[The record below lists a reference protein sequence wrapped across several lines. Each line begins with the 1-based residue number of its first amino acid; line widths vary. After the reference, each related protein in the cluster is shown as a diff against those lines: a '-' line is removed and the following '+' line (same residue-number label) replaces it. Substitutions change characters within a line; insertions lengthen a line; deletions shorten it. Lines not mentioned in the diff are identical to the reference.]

1 LHIPDGYLGPET
13 YIALFVIMIPIWL
26 YASYRLNRELRS
38 KQVPYLALAAAFTFV
53 IMMINVPAPG
63 GGTGHAVGAA
73 IIGIV
78 LGPWAAVVSITVA
91 LVIQALMFGD
101 GGVTCIGANCFNM
114 AFVMPFS
121 AYILYRLISGSSPL
135 ASKRRLAAA
144 AVAGYASLIL
154 AAGATAIEFGLQPLL
169 HPAMSGEFMY
179 MPYGLGVT
187 IPVMLGE
194 HLFLGLLEGAVTVLV
209 FAYLVRTDPKLLE
222 PKRTKLSAGKPPTT
236 TKA

>member
-1 LHIPDGYLGPET
+1 MHIPDGYLGPET
-13 YIALFVIMIPIWL
+13 YIALFVVMIPIWL
-26 YASYRLNRELRS
+26 YASYRLNKELRS
-38 KQVPYLALAAAFTFV
+38 KQVPYLALAAAFSFV

-101 GGVTCIGANCFNM
+101 GGVTAIGANCFNM

-121 AYILYRLISGSSPL
+121 AYVLYRLISGSSL
-135 ASKRRLAAA
+135 ITSKRRLVAV
-144 AVAGYASLIL
+144 AVAGWAALVL
-154 AAGATAIEFGLQPLL
+154 AAGATATEFGLQPIL
-169 HPAMSGEFMY
+169 HPATAGEFTY

-187 IPVMLGE
+187 IPIMIGE
-194 HLFLGLLEGAVTVLV
+194 HLFLGLLEAAVTLLV
-209 FAYLVRTDPKLLE
+209 FAYLLRTDPKMLE
-222 PKRTKLSAGKPPTT
+222 PKKSKQPAVKPAITT
-236 TKA
+236 EA

>member
-1 LHIPDGYLGPET
+1 MHIPDGYLGPET

-26 YASYRLNRELRS
+26 YASYRLNKELRS

-73 IIGIV
+73 ITGIV

-101 GGVTCIGANCFNM
+101 GGVTTIGANCFNM
-114 AFVMPFS
+114 AFLMPFS
-121 AYILYRLISGSSPL
+121 AWILYRLIGGSSPL
-135 ASKRRLAAA
+135 VSKRRLAAV
-144 AVAGYASLIL
+144 AVAGYISLFL
-154 AAGATAIEFGLQPLL
+154 AAGATAIEFGLQPVL
-169 HPAMSGEFMY
+169 HPAASGQFTY
-179 MPYGLGVT
+179 MPYGLNVT

-194 HLFLGLLEGAVTVLV
+194 HLILGFLEAAVTLMV
-209 FAYLVRTDPKLLE
+209 FAYLLRIDPKVLE
-222 PKRTKLSAGKPPTT
+222 IK
-236 TKA
+236 KAKHPGVRQATPVET

>member
-1 LHIPDGYLGPET
+1 
-13 YIALFVIMIPIWL
+13 MIPIWL
-26 YASYRLNRELRS
+26 YASYRLNKELRS
-38 KQVPYLALAAAFTFV
+38 RQVPFLALAAAFTFV

-101 GGVTCIGANCFNM
+101 GGATCIGANCFNM

-121 AYILYRLISGSSPL
+121 AYILYRLISGRSPVT
-135 ASKRRLAAA
+135 SKWRLAAA
-144 AVAGYASLIL
+144 AVAGYASLVI
-154 AAGATAIEFGLQPLL
+154 AAGVTATEFGLQPLL
-169 HPAMSGEFMY
+169 HPATTGQFTY

-187 IPVMLGE
+187 IPVMIGE
-194 HLFLGLLEGAVTVLV
+194 HLFLGLLEAAITVLV
-209 FAYLVRTDPKLLE
+209 FAYLQRTDPKMLE
-222 PKRTKLSAGKPPTT
+222 AKKPKRAASKPVTAPET
-236 TKA
+236 